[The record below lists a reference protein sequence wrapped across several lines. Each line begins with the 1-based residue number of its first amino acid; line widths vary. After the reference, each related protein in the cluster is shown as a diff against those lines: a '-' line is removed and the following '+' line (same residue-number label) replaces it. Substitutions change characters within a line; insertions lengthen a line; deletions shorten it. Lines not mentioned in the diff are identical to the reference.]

1 MRDDDGDDECKQAGS
16 LDGLGLG
23 LGLGLESREGKGMK
37 ATR

>member
-1 MRDDDGDDECKQAGS
+1 MRDDDGDDECKQVGS
-16 LDGLGLG
+16 LDG

>member
-1 MRDDDGDDECKQAGS
+1 MRDDDGDDECKQVGS
-16 LDGLGLG
+16 LDGLG